1 MEVVVKAKTVEEAV
15 ALGAEKLGKTVDE
28 VSYTVIDEGKKGFLG
43 MFSSEAEVKV
53 YCDDTSESS
62 ENKIEEA
69 SSLADVRAESAEETD
84 DVSYGEQENLP
95 EVQYKVVEFL
105 NTLISDM
112 GGIDERL
119 SENNKTYEKD
129 VHIEIE
135 GKGLGMLIGRHGD
148 VLDALQYL
156 SNIVV
161 GRYPKRPD
169 KHEYVRVILD
179 IENYRAKRED
189 TLKALARRVAS
200 KVLASGRNFTLEP
213 MSAYERRIIH
223 SEIQQVKGVHTFSV
237 GTENNRRVV
246 IAYGEDVDADEN

>member
-95 EVQYKVVEFL
+95 EVQKNGKSSAL
-105 NTLISDM
+105 K
-112 GGIDERL
+112 G
-119 SENNKTYEKD
+119 KTCRQREK
-129 VHIEIE
+129 
-135 GKGLGMLIGRHGD
+135 K
-148 VLDALQYL
+148 
-156 SNIVV
+156 
-161 GRYPKRPD
+161 
-169 KHEYVRVILD
+169 
-179 IENYRAKRED
+179 
-189 TLKALARRVAS
+189 
-200 KVLASGRNFTLEP
+200 
-213 MSAYERRIIH
+213 
-223 SEIQQVKGVHTFSV
+223 
-237 GTENNRRVV
+237 
-246 IAYGEDVDADEN
+246 